1 MLIAP
6 DFMIILAPESYL
18 EAKNIIAPVILSIYF
33 MFLYSFFVNIE
44 IYNKKNKYMAISTF
58 IAAVGNIVGN
68 YVLIPVFG
76 YKAAAY
82 TTLFSYVLL
91 MILHYIFLTYLF
103 KLNIYTIKMFICPI
117 VFMIIMTTI
126 SLLTL
131 EIIVVRYLVMLALFL
146 AGGIWMI
153 VKKAYINDF
162 IYSIKR

>member
-1 MLIAP
+1 
-6 DFMIILAPESYL
+6 
-18 EAKNIIAPVILSIYF
+18 
-33 MFLYSFFVNIE
+33 
-44 IYNKKNKYMAISTF
+44 MAISTF